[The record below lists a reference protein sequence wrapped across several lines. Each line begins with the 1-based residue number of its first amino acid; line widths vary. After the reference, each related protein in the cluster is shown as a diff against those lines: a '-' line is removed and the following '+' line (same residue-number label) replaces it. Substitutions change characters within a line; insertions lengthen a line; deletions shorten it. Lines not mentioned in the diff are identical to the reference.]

1 MQGAVKKRR
10 SQWVL
15 QLRFQQVP
23 GSISH
28 TQLPLLS
35 SGPLSP
41 GQAEGPV
48 GSSGGREVPFF
59 FSYHGFW
66 IWTRER
72 LGSRGRRRRVEELRR
87 DQGPIHFCL
96 LEEPVDLRL
105 IHPSTSSPREL
116 LSEDFEKILLGISK
130 ALRGSGGPC
139 VSSCGKAPLGPIR
152 CENPMVS
159 ISAGALD

>member
-1 MQGAVKKRR
+1 MGSAAQISTGAR
-10 SQWVL
+10 L
-15 QLRFQQVP
+15 
-23 GSISH
+23 H
-28 TQLPLLS
+28 LPHPASSPFLWS
-35 SGPLSP
+35 SKSGPGKGASWKWWR
-41 GQAEGPV
+41 EGKCL
-48 GSSGGREVPFF
+48 F

-87 DQGPIHFCL
+87 DQGPIQFCL

-105 IHPSTSSPREL
+105 IHPSASSPREL
-116 LSEDFEKILLGISK
+116 LSGDFEKILLGISK
-130 ALRGSGGPC
+130 ALRGSGGHC
-139 VSSCGKAPLGPIR
+139 VSSCGRAPLGPIR